1 MDSSSRT
8 IGFLAEVPAFAA
20 LEPAE
25 LQRLYGFT
33 TLRVLAKG
41 ELATAAG
48 AYVDELRIV
57 VFGRAGELG
66 KGALAAEFGQ
76 GQALE
81 AEAFFTRRPATLTL
95 AAMRETVL
103 LALSRDDLA
112 AAFEAQPGLLASVFA
127 SLGRRPASSRKPPRK
142 PARVALCPAGAKGK
156 LDGGAKA
163 ALTTALEHFA
173 EVRVLRRESFGSL
186 ALDTPDTAHW
196 LQEQELEFDL
206 TLVMADPA
214 NEDFAKAAIEEADE
228 ILFIAGSGGPALSA
242 LEIHA
247 LERRGGERCRLIVEK
262 TEGARAKTAAEWLA
276 PRPYRSTQW
285 TDLESLN
292 APTLAACALLGK
304 GYAIAATSCGVHA
317 AAILGALQAF
327 EASGAPAAALAAAGS
342 AILPSGLLA
351 CGASLGETEAA
362 FRDLANAQ
370 TWKRSAKAEAGLYE
384 AQPVDN
390 ALGSALQ
397 VLDIGLAERP
407 FAAISR
413 SLSKGAAETH
423 AHGRLFGAVR
433 AGLAPMSVLPPFVTE
448 DGDILAGGEDE
459 IEALIAASDRLS
471 ACPPILLYPKTPP
484 LGASD
489 TSYRQLA
496 GGGSFLM
503 AAFQGALDKRVRLE
517 TILGAPR
524 KDFGAVAARLGALP
538 LGIPIVDGVGPM
550 DWGEW
555 ARLRDDAFD
564 WTVAEIEARQLGQG

>member
-1 MDSSSRT
+1 MDSSSRI

-33 TLRVLAKG
+33 TLRVLAEG

-48 AYVDELRIV
+48 AYVDEFRIV
-57 VFGRAGELG
+57 VSGRVGELG
-66 KGALAAEFGQ
+66 KDARAAEFGQ

-81 AEAFFTRRPATLTL
+81 AEAFFTRRPASATLC
-95 AAMRETVL
+95 AMRETLL

-127 SLGRRPASSRKPPRK
+127 SLGRRGASSRTPPRK
-142 PARVALCPAGAKGK
+142 PARVALCPAGARGQ
-156 LDGGAKA
+156 LDEDAKA
-163 ALTTALEHFA
+163 ALTAALERLA

-214 NEDFAKAAIEEADE
+214 DEDFAKAAIEEADE

-242 LEIHA
+242 LESHA
-247 LERRGGERCRLIVEK
+247 LERRGGERCRLIVLK
-262 TEGARAKTAAEWLA
+262 AEGARAKAAAEWLA
-276 PRPYRSTQW
+276 ARPYRSTQW
-285 TDLESLN
+285 TDLDEPD
-292 APTLAACALLGK
+292 AAALAACALLGK

-327 EASGAPAAALAAAGS
+327 EASGAPAATLAAAGS
-342 AILPSGLLA
+342 AILPAGLLA

-362 FRDLANAQ
+362 FRELASAQ
-370 TWKRSAKAEAGLYE
+370 SWKRSAKAEAGLYE
-384 AQPVDN
+384 AGPVDN
-390 ALGSALQ
+390 ALGTALQ
-397 VLDIGLAERP
+397 ILDIGLAARP
-407 FAAISR
+407 FAAVCR
-413 SLSKGAAETH
+413 SLSKGAAETQRR
-423 AHGRLFGAVR
+423 GRLLGAVR
-433 AGLAPMSVLPPFVTE
+433 AGLAPLGVLPPFVTE
-448 DGDILAGGEDE
+448 DGDILAGGEEE

-471 ACPPILLYPKTPP
+471 ACPPILLYPKTPL
-484 LGASD
+484 LGASG
-489 TSYRQLA
+489 TPYRQLA

-524 KDFGAVAARLGALP
+524 KDFGAIAARLGALP
-538 LGIPIVDGVGPM
+538 LGIPIAEGVGPT
-550 DWGEW
+550 DWAEW

-564 WTVAEIEARQLGQG
+564 WTASEIEARQLARK